1 MMNVGIGFIGMIL
14 ASAVVLLVPFLLLL
28 LLIRVVFGGS
38 SGRQSQTSA
47 EETRM
52 IQEIHHE
59 LLEMEKRVEALETI
73 LMDRVK
79 QEDPA

>member
-1 MMNVGIGFIGMIL
+1 MAVGIGLIELIL
-14 ASAVVLLVPFLLLL
+14 IAAIFLFVPFLLLL
-28 LLIRVVFGGS
+28 LLIRAVLGGKS
-38 SGRQSQTSA
+38 TRQRQTSA
-47 EETRM
+47 EETRI

-59 LLEMEKRVEALETI
+59 LLELEKRVESLETI

>member
-1 MMNVGIGFIGMIL
+1 MAIGIGLIELIL
-14 ASAVVLLVPFLLLL
+14 IAAIFLFVPFLLLL
-28 LLIRVVFGGS
+28 LLIRAVFGGNS
-38 SGRQSQTSA
+38 TRRGQTSA
-47 EETRM
+47 EETRI

-59 LLEMEKRVEALETI
+59 LLEMEKRVETLETI

>member
-1 MMNVGIGFIGMIL
+1 MLIATIFLFI
-14 ASAVVLLVPFLLLL
+14 PFLLLL
-28 LLIRVVFGGS
+28 LLIRAVFGGS
-38 SGRQSQTSA
+38 SSRQRQTST
-47 EETRM
+47 EETRI

-59 LLEMEKRVEALETI
+59 LLEMEKRVETLETI

>member
-1 MMNVGIGFIGMIL
+1 MAIGIGLIELILIAAIFLFI
-14 ASAVVLLVPFLLLL
+14 PFLLLL
-28 LLIRVVFGGS
+28 LLIRAVFGGS
-38 SGRQSQTSA
+38 SSRQRQTSA
-47 EETRM
+47 EETRI

-59 LLEMEKRVEALETI
+59 LLDLEKRVESLETI